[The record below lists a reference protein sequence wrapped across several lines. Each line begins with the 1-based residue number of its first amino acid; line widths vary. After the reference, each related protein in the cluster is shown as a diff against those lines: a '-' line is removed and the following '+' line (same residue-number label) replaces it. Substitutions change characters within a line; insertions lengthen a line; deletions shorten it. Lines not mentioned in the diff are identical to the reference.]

1 MDIVIQVL
9 VYIFDV
15 CLHIHALI
23 QMFDADL
30 HFLNGII

>member
-15 CLHIHALI
+15 SLYIHALI
-23 QMFDADL
+23 QMLDADL
-30 HFLNGII
+30 HFLNGVI